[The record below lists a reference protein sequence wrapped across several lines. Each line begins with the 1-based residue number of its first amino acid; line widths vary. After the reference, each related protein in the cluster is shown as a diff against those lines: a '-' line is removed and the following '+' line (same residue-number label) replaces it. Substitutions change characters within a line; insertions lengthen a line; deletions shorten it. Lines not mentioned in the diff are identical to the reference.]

1 MKQVLCVSIGY
12 VTILSM
18 VSVSWAPDER
28 DSTVLFNG
36 TVLARDLTAWTV
48 DLPYK
53 IKVYV
58 GGSMCNMIPTELL
71 MYALESCLSAPY

>member
-1 MKQVLCVSIGY
+1 MVFGALKESCVSG
-12 VTILSM
+12 
-18 VSVSWAPDER
+18 SWAPDGR

-71 MYALESCLSAPY
+71 VYALEICLLIP